1 MSRQPSAVRRQS
13 GVLRLQ
19 QEGENSGIFEFWC
32 ISWEGSVPDFGSGL
46 SGQVCGDAGVVCHG
60 CSFVFCSAIVLCC
73 VGLGVR
79 GVPRIF
85 VGCLRDL
92 CVCFVRSFW
101 VFLRFADMRH
111 GRAGG
116 VFWYYA
122 LVDIGAG

>member
-1 MSRQPSAVRRQS
+1 M
-13 GVLRLQ
+13 
-19 QEGENSGIFEFWC
+19 
-32 ISWEGSVPDFGSGL
+32 
-46 SGQVCGDAGVVCHG
+46 SGQVFGDACVGCHG
-60 CSFVFCSAIVLCC
+60 CSFVLCSAVVLCC

-85 VGCLRDL
+85 VGRLRDL
-92 CVCFVRSFW
+92 CVCFVRSFGG
-101 VFLRFADMRH
+101 FLRFADMRH